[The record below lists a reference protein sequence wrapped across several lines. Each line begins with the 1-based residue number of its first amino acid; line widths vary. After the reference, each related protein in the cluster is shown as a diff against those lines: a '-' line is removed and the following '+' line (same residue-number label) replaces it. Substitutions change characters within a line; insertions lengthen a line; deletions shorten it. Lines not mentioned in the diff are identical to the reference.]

1 MKKDRLNLVLNLVL
15 VLAPTVGFMLALF
28 FNPTKTCNVIG
39 WLSSVVLALG
49 FIAVKED

>member
-1 MKKDRLNLVLNLVL
+1 MKNNILNLVL
-15 VLAPTVGFMLALF
+15 VLAPTVGFILALF